1 MYLSIKI
8 YLALFT
14 QFNSSKL
21 KIIKIYWEKLLR
33 ASPFKISNILHLA
46 YLGCDMLFFWPTFVK
61 QCNRFFYVDSSKV
74 SAFFFFILFLY
85 LPQAGKRPV
94 QLVSEIDLTL
104 FRQFKCSKLDH
115 VKTYSHAFKMTDILR
130 FLGRDRPFFW
140 PKFVEQY
147 VYFSLHWPLFR
158 IRTQFWI
165 LCENLFFEFRVRTY
179 FWIPCV
185 DLFLNP
191 EWEPVFEFCVR
202 IYFRIPCENVF
213 WIPNENL
220 FWILCENLV

>member
-1 MYLSIKI
+1 MICFFSDPHSSNS
-8 YLALFT
+8 ATVFFT
-14 QFNSSKL
+14 LILL
-21 KIIKIYWEKLLR
+21 KFL
-33 ASPFKISNILHLA
+33 
-46 YLGCDMLFFWPTFVK
+46 
-61 QCNRFFYVDSSKV
+61 RFFV
-74 SAFFFFILFLY
+74 FFILFLY

-104 FRQFKCSKLDH
+104 FRQFKWSKLDQ
-115 VKTYSHAFKMTDILR
+115 VKTYSHAFKMTDILC

-158 IRTQFWI
+158 MRTQFWI
-165 LCENLFFEFRVRTY
+165 SCENLFFEFRVRTY

-220 FWILCENLV
+220 FSILCENLV